1 MSTST
6 ITTAVPTTT
15 TVDPTTT
22 VAPTTTT
29 TTAPTTTAAPTTTT
43 TSTTTA
49 PTTTAIATSTITT
62 STTAPT
68 TSTTTTTSAPT
79 TTVFPSVV
87 GASFP
92 GIPNSAISASE
103 FFPYRHWVVENVI
116 PPVLASFLYD
126 STPSSLWS
134 GWSNSQ
140 NDFEKKKISSNI
152 TGLGTPIQSIFNMLL
167 STSFSSILSGMTGIP
182 GLVADRTLYGCG
194 VSVYENGDYVTPNL
208 QYEINPIS
216 GMEKRVGLMIFLA
229 PSWNVTNGG
238 MTVLWDDSVNNPL
251 VSIMPLHTR
260 MFIYKNDGASWLSNT
275 KVSGMTQ
282 RLITLSASYMTEPR
296 ETARIKRT
304 LFIPNAGYEST

>member
-1 MSTST
+1 MATST

-15 TVDPTTT
+15 TAD
-22 VAPTTTT
+22 
-29 TTAPTTTAAPTTTT
+29 PTTTAAPTTTT
-43 TSTTTA
+43 VA
-49 PTTTAIATSTITT
+49 PTTTTAAPTTTTIAPTTTVLATSTITT
-62 STTAPT
+62 ST
-68 TSTTTTTSAPT
+68 STTTAAPT
-79 TTVFPSVV
+79 TTLSPTTTTIFPSSV
-87 GASFP
+87 GATFP

-103 FFPYRHWVVENVI
+103 FSPYRHWVVENVI

-126 STPSSLWS
+126 SIPSSLWS

-304 LFIPNAGYEST
+304 LFIPNTSYETT